1 MSKPVLYIVD
11 DDVGMREAISW
22 LAGSNGIDTETYENA
37 EDFLSVY
44 ETGMPGCLLA
54 DIRLPGMNG
63 LTLAQH
69 LHEIDPELSAI
80 VITGHASIRLAVD
93 ALKGGALDFIEKPID
108 NDALLSTIRNGLAL
122 SQQKHEAKRALLDRL
137 APLMSLTLRER
148 DVFEQIVL
156 GHTSK
161 VVGDILNISQ
171 KTVETHRASIMRKTG
186 AHTLSDLIALHKIN
200 CNQCAG

>member
-1 MSKPVLYIVD
+1 MSKSVLYIVD

-37 EDFLSVY
+37 EDFLSAY

-54 DIRLPGMNG
+54 DIRLPEMDG

-69 LHEIDPELSAI
+69 LQEIDPELSAI

-108 NDALLSTIRNGLAL
+108 NEALLNAMRNGLAL

-137 APLMSLTLRER
+137 APLRSLTLRER

-171 KTVETHRASIMRKTG
+171 KTVETHRASIMKKTG